1 MKQFYQMQRSE
12 KFDSKVFNP
21 PSIVQQLKQRS
32 MYQNDPT
39 KLVSQSVSGSVK
51 GQPSRFKEAKLMVI
65 ESPIKV
71 LESNKKNR

>member
-32 MYQNDPT
+32 MY
-39 KLVSQSVSGSVK
+39 
-51 GQPSRFKEAKLMVI
+51 
-65 ESPIKV
+65 
-71 LESNKKNR
+71 